1 MSYGPDFGAL
11 TVEDGEVLKA
21 TLLEFCNLKLGVKF
35 LEIGMH
41 SGATA
46 RGIKRFLEAND
57 CGLDYWAIDPGCLC
71 KILDPFPGA
80 HITKGASEEVYESIP
95 DDFDVIFV
103 DGCHCRNHVILD
115 TFHYSRK
122 VKPGGFLMFHDC
134 SPSAQ
139 GKDPQYHGPRT
150 PEFCIDVLRAFQE
163 IGFPWPQWELFM
175 EKFNPDLPFGGVRSY
190 RKSS

>member
-11 TVEDGEVLKA
+11 TVEDGEALKT
-21 TLLEFCNLKLGVKF
+21 TLLSASTRKHLKF

-46 RGIKRFLEAND
+46 RGIKAFLEANG
-57 CGLDYWAIDPGCLC
+57 CSLEYWSIDPGYLC
-71 KILDPFPGA
+71 EINPPFPGA
-80 HITKGASEEVYESIP
+80 NTIKGLSDEVYETIP
-95 DDFDVIFV
+95 EDFDIIFI

-115 TFHYSRK
+115 TYNYHTK
-122 VKPGGFLMFHDC
+122 VKVGGFLMFHDC

-150 PEFCIDVLRAFQE
+150 PAFCIDVLRGLDE
-163 IGFPWPQWELFM
+163 MGFPWPGWTLFV
-175 EKFNPDLPFGGVRSY
+175 EKFNVSLPFGGIRSY
-190 RKSS
+190 LKTA